1 MRVLPQAFVY
11 FNLFLPTFNVLEHRD
26 AAFDLWF
33 AEFMD
38 FWRACSNSPPWESA
52 LMSLYAR
59 LADHNI
65 GHISWARHIP
75 MFFSRYVVN

>member
-1 MRVLPQAFVY
+1 
-11 FNLFLPTFNVLEHRD
+11 
-26 AAFDLWF
+26 
-33 AEFMD
+33 MD

-65 GHISWARHIP
+65 GHISWSEHVP
-75 MFFSRYVVN
+75 MFFSRFVVNRSNNMIW